1 MNELTKQII
10 EVSKRNENKMK
21 EIKNRMLQEKE
32 VSEVTTFEKELLFE
46 GMRQASKVDNAINQM
61 AQELAN
67 AIWDEKAS
75 DTVKEA
81 EEQRTKQKNIRDM
94 AYLIGLDR
102 EVKEAS
108 KLYYE
113 ELVNDWGNPQTK
125 AI

>member
-10 EVSKRNENKMK
+10 EISKRNENKMK
-21 EIKNRMLQEKE
+21 EIKNKMLQEKE
-32 VSEVTTFEKELLFE
+32 VAEVTTFEKELLFE

-81 EEQRTKQKNIRDM
+81 EEYRTKQKNIRDM